1 MTSRYLSGAATRTRQ
16 DMREFGPWKLI
27 VAIMRLRIG
36 EWCYGMSCLRN
47 FFFPFLRFDTV
58 SRKYINRRH
67 ENINVFHEILFNISV
82 MKDYFNALSVP

>member
-16 DMREFGPWKLI
+16 DMREFGSWKLI

-47 FFFPFLRFDTV
+47 FFFFFYVLTPPLEN
-58 SRKYINRRH
+58 INRRH
-67 ENINVFHEILFNISV
+67 ENINVSRDTFNLSV